1 MLELTIKQ
9 NETANY
15 MAWEYVHFLTKKTF
29 ILTVVVFIRHDEKYK
44 ARLQNKMYNEN
55 NHTIRY
61 TNINIPYMQYD
72 KLYTYIT
79 IDQWSPNTPYWWDA
93 ILCMHF
99 TGFNYFFHS
108 HQWWGINCSFHWHQ
122 QWASFSSSETNN
134 GVLFHPMTS
143 TMRHNCVHGHQWRGT
158 LSFTDIN
165 NGVQFLLL
173 TTVMGHISFH
183 WN

>member
-1 MLELTIKQ
+1 
-9 NETANY
+9 

-44 ARLQNKMYNEN
+44 ARLWKKKYNEN
-55 NHTIRY
+55 NHTLRY

-79 IDQWSPNTPYWWDA
+79 IDQWSPNTAYWWDA

-99 TGFNYFFHS
+99 TVFNYFFHS

-143 TMRHNCVHGHQWRGT
+143 TTRPNCVHWHQWLFLSQILTMGYKSFYWQQWWGT
-158 LSFTDIN
+158 SHFTEIN
-165 NGVQFLLL
+165 NGAQF
-173 TTVMGHISFH
+173 HISRPYQT
-183 WN
+183 